1 MDSKYESLF
10 TPWKIKNCEIKNR
23 IVMTSMGGTSI
34 FGWMEPNHF
43 DKEAANFLLER
54 AKNNVGLIL
63 PGIAPIRDI
72 LLGKWLYQGKGKFK
86 KLKEFMDEFHKT
98 GAKMFVQLTAG
109 FGRSLAI
116 NDIMVKA
123 LHNKALATV
132 LKPALDVSYLTASA
146 SATPNRW
153 QESCISR
160 PLTQKEI
167 HEMVDAFAKTAKL
180 CMDAGVDGVEIHAVH
195 EGYLLDQFTM
205 KYTNQRT
212 DEYGGSFENRY
223 RFPVEIVKAIKKA
236 CGDDFPVSLRYSV
249 VSKTKGFGKG
259 ALPGEDY
266 VEVGRDME
274 ESERAA
280 KYLQDAGYDM
290 LNCDNGTYDAWY
302 WAHPGPYM
310 PQNCNLEDVAHIKKF
325 VDIPVVCAGRMEPDV
340 GAEAIAEGK
349 IDGLGVARQFLTD
362 PAWVTKLMNDDI
374 ASIHPCICCHNA
386 CFDMA
391 SYKGDDG
398 QLVGNDQTLADNAG
412 MARCAL
418 NPQTMQSKKYKIV
431 KAARPKKIAVIGG
444 GIGGMEV
451 ARVATLRGHK
461 VTIYEKSNVLGGVFI
476 AAAAPSFKEKD
487 RDLIKWYEK
496 EIKDLNIEVKFNTE
510 VKPEDI
516 AKLGADEV
524 VVATGSK
531 ARKLRVPGAEK
542 GIEACEYLLGT
553 KEVGNKVI
561 VIGGGL
567 SGCEI
572 ALDLY
577 NKGKTPVIVEMKN
590 DLVAMRGICL
600 ANTSYLRD
608 FFALNKVD
616 VRLNTGLVEIT
627 DKGVKVKDLKTGKE
641 SEIAGDS
648 VIMSVGYIPTPVAK
662 DGVKLVGDCNGI
674 GNLRT
679 VIWRAWDVA
688 MKL

>member
-167 HEMVDAFAKTAKL
+167 HEMVEAFAKTAKL

-679 VIWRAWDVA
+679 VIWRAWDIA

>member
-167 HEMVDAFAKTAKL
+167 HEMVESFAKTAKL

>member
-1 MDSKYESLF
+1 
-10 TPWKIKNCEIKNR
+10 
-23 IVMTSMGGTSI
+23 
-34 FGWMEPNHF
+34 
-43 DKEAANFLLER
+43 
-54 AKNNVGLIL
+54 
-63 PGIAPIRDI
+63 
-72 LLGKWLYQGKGKFK
+72 
-86 KLKEFMDEFHKT
+86 
-98 GAKMFVQLTAG
+98 
-109 FGRSLAI
+109 
-116 NDIMVKA
+116 MV
-123 LHNKALATV
+123 
-132 LKPALDVSYLTASA
+132 
-146 SATPNRW
+146 
-153 QESCISR
+153 E
-160 PLTQKEI
+160 
-167 HEMVDAFAKTAKL
+167 AFAKTAKL

-195 EGYLLDQFTM
+195 ECYLLDQFTM

-325 VDIPVVCAGRMEPDV
+325 VDIPVVCAGRMEPDA

-362 PAWVTKLMNDDI
+362 PAWVTKLMNDDL

-386 CFDMA
+386 CFNMA

-398 QLVGNDQTLADNAG
+398 QLVGNDQNLADNAG

-418 NPQTMQSKKYKIV
+418 NPQTMQSTKYKIV
-431 KAARPKKIAVIGG
+431 KAAHPKKIAVIGG

-590 DLVAMRGICL
+590 DLVAMRGVCL

>member
-1 MDSKYESLF
+1 MNPKYEALF
-10 TPWKIKNCEIKNR
+10 TPWKIGNVEIKNR
-23 IVMTSMGGTSI
+23 IVQCSMGGTSL

-167 HEMVDAFAKTAKL
+167 HEMVEAFAKTAKL